1 VEKGQKR
8 GLYTCGAYLKPGHLL
23 TIHCL
28 LSRLVL
34 RFTVHHSPF
43 SSVETVRQPHTGL
56 TSDHSQLSI
65 VELFRAEGA
74 H

>member
-1 VEKGQKR
+1 MREGSGKGAEEGFIYRVSNQ
-8 GLYTCGAYLKPGHLL
+8 GISSHSLPPVPA
-23 TIHCL
+23 
-28 LSRLVL
+28 
-34 RFTVHHSPF
+34 RFGIHHSPF
-43 SSVETVRQPHTGL
+43 SNFETVRQPHTGL